1 MKGLKRLNKY
11 RIMNTENEKIDA
23 LIREALSKEEAA
35 YYEKLDEQNVME
47 QFVGLY
53 RGKNS
58 WLNLVVTVFI
68 LICLGIGIYS
78 GFRFADAVSTKEMF
92 IWSLVMGGCYLT
104 IAMLKIWSWMQMDKG
119 VLIREIKKLELQ
131 VSILVGSKK

>member
-1 MKGLKRLNKY
+1 MD
-11 RIMNTENEKIDA
+11 TENEKIDA
-23 LIREALSKEEAA
+23 LIREALSKEEAE
-35 YYEKLDEQNVME
+35 YYEKLNEQNVME

-53 RGKNS
+53 KGKNS

-78 GFRFADAVSTKEMF
+78 GFQFADAVTTREMF
-92 IWSLVMGGCYLT
+92 IWSFVMGACYLT